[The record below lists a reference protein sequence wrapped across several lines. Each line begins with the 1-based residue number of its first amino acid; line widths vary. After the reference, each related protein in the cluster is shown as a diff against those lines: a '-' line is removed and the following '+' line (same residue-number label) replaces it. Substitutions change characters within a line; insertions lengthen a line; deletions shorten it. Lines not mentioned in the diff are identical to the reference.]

1 MLVGKLTWSKRRVF
15 TSEQYQLVDFG
26 QGRKLERFGPY
37 QIDRPCPIAARRRTS
52 PEAWLRVD
60 ARFEEQADGREDWS
74 PPPGLPATWTIGH
87 RDLTFQ
93 LRTTPFGH
101 VGVFPEQAENWDW
114 ISDRLRENIR
124 SSKVLNLFAYTGGAT
139 LAAAAAG
146 AEVVHVDAAK
156 NVVAWARRNA
166 DLSGLTNASIR
177 WITEDAMVFVQRE
190 LRRGA
195 RYDALIL
202 DPPSYGHGPKGQA
215 WKIERHLEPLL
226 NACGT
231 LLTDEAS
238 WILMTC
244 HTPGFTLKDLQQLLA
259 RTCIHQRPGRI
270 EAQRMKITS
279 TDGHS
284 LPSGLAIRW
293 VGRAARRE

>member
-1 MLVGKLTWSKRRVF
+1 
-15 TSEQYQLVDFG
+15 
-26 QGRKLERFGPY
+26 
-37 QIDRPCPIAARRRTS
+37 
-52 PEAWLRVD
+52 
-60 ARFEEQADGREDWS
+60 
-74 PPPGLPATWTIGH
+74 
-87 RDLTFQ
+87 
-93 LRTTPFGH
+93 
-101 VGVFPEQAENWDW
+101 
-114 ISDRLRENIR
+114 
-124 SSKVLNLFAYTGGAT
+124 
-139 LAAAAAG
+139 
-146 AEVVHVDAAK
+146 
-156 NVVAWARRNA
+156 
-166 DLSGLTNASIR
+166 
-177 WITEDAMVFVQRE
+177 
-190 LRRGA
+190 
-195 RYDALIL
+195 LIL

-231 LLTDEAS
+231 LLTDEPG

-270 EAQRMKITS
+270 EAKPMKITS